1 MPKEYIDQVIEQADI
16 KRNHRIS
23 YDEFLNMWE
32 FELDERKLE
41 NLSGINAKRTV
52 ADLADELLDFST
64 DDEDSNLADSH
75 R

>member
-1 MPKEYIDQVIEQADI
+1 VPKEYIDQVIEQADI